1 MLGSLHRMFLK
12 LPLAQMRCFFQS
24 WTQPFSFQGAVG
36 LPVLP
41 LRGPQTSGVVHPPHS
56 HQEPLVPPYT
66 GPLAGH
72 AGLRPPAPQEP
83 QGEAGGGKTTG
94 GCSARGRSPVGGGA
108 GRITAPLP
116 PPTPVRASAL
126 AALGKGLC
134 CRQLVPQ
141 SFSLLSPEPHGS
153 GRGLIANGP
162 NLSEAFMFPSGFAP
176 GPSAQFPQ
184 NWGKKIRSSCIQNR
198 TIPALTSWKRR
209 NYGLRQKIRGCQESG
224 WGRTEGLGQ

>member
-94 GCSARGRSPVGGGA
+94 GRSARGRSPVGGGA

-116 PPTPVRASAL
+116 PPPQSEL
-126 AALGKGLC
+126 PHLQHWGKGC
-134 CRQLVPQ
+134 AAA
-141 SFSLLSPEPHGS
+141 SLSPSHSPC
-153 GRGLIANGP
+153 
-162 NLSEAFMFPSGFAP
+162 
-176 GPSAQFPQ
+176 SAQSP
-184 NWGKKIRSSCIQNR
+184 
-198 TIPALTSWKRR
+198 T
-209 NYGLRQKIRGCQESG
+209 
-224 WGRTEGLGQ
+224 GQDGA